1 VTRLGSTIVYC
12 ALAGSAAL
20 TAVLIGHV
28 AHDDIGLTRLAI
40 RHFALVGTA
49 VVAALLVVRSFSR
62 S

>member
-1 VTRLGSTIVYC
+1 MIVVC

-20 TAVLIGHV
+20 TAYLIGHV

-40 RHFALVGTA
+40 RHFALVATA
-49 VVAALLVVRSFSR
+49 VIATLLVTRSVSR